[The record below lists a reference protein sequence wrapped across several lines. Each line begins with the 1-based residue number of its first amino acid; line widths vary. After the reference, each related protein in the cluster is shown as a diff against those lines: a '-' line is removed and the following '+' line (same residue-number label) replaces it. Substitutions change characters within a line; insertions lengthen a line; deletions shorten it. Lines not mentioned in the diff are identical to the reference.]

1 MINGGSWV
9 KFDTNEKLGGKNK
22 NERNLKNEGKI

>member
-9 KFDTNEKLGGKNK
+9 KFDTNEKLGGKK
-22 NERNLKNEGKI
+22 ERNYKNEGKC

>member
-9 KFDTNEKLGGKNK
+9 KFDTNEKLGGNK
-22 NERNLKNEGKI
+22 RRKSKTEGKW

>member
-9 KFDTNEKLGGKNK
+9 KFDTTEKLGGKK
-22 NERNLKNEGKI
+22 ERNYKNEGTC

>member
-9 KFDTNEKLGGKNK
+9 KFETNKKLGGSQKIK
-22 NERNLKNEGKI
+22 KLKKEGKC